1 MRRPPRD
8 PKLSIFSARNIF
20 LSLLQGV
27 GALLSVLL
35 VFVVA
40 LYRGQG
46 EMDARALAFT
56 TLIIANL
63 GLILINRSWSRT
75 MLGTL
80 QAKNAALWWVVGGAV
95 VFLGLVLYVPFLRGL
110 FRFAT
115 LHFNDLILC
124 LGAGG
129 ISILWFEGF
138 KLLSRTKGGD

>member
-8 PKLSIFSARNIF
+8 PKLSIFSARNVF

-63 GLILINRSWSRT
+63 GLIWTNRSRT
-75 MLGTL
+75 RTVLETL
-80 QAKNAALWWVVGGAV
+80 RSPNTALWWITGSAF
-95 VFLGLVLYVPFLRGL
+95 VFLGLVLYIPFLREL
-110 FRFAT
+110 FQFST
-115 LHFNDLILC
+115 LHVLDIGIC
-124 LGAGG
+124 LSAGAFSVFLVDVWKIGHR
-129 ISILWFEGF
+129 SA
-138 KLLSRTKGGD
+138 